1 MQKRDIVGSLTA
13 IATLLALPGAA
24 LAQDMDAEGFDE
36 EPVDTGMPTVDLE
49 AEGGVVFPAGDLA
62 RFTDPGVSMGVG
74 GAFWL
79 HDNVAVRADG
89 DFAALNGRRDALV
102 SEAVTPDVSL
112 YHYGV
117 GVEIDVPGRV
127 SNSVWD
133 FEVNAGAGGTTFDTE
148 AFLESDGRRED
159 ITKTYPNVNAGISL
173 GRKITEDVVVS
184 VRSQAFYTFVDE
196 QELEPI
202 ADLRVRDDLERA
214 VSVPLTLSV
223 RWDLPSGGVT
233 GLGN

>member
-1 MQKRDIVGSLTA
+1 MRKRDIVGSLTA
-13 IATLLALPGAA
+13 AATLLALPGAA

-36 EPVDTGMPTVDLE
+36 DPVDTGMPTVDLE
-49 AEGGVVFPAGDLA
+49 AEGGVAFPAGDLA
-62 RFTDPGVSMGVG
+62 NFTDPGVSMGVG
-74 GAFWL
+74 SAFWL
-79 HDNVAVRADG
+79 HDNFAVRADG
-89 DFAALNGRRDALV
+89 DFAALSGRRDALV
-102 SEAVTPDVSL
+102 SEAVTPDVTL

-117 GVEIDVPGRV
+117 GVEVDVPGRV
-127 SNSVWD
+127 SNSAWD

-148 AFLESDGRRED
+148 AFLESGDRRED
-159 ITKTYPNVNAGISL
+159 ITKTYPNVNAGVSL
-173 GRKITEDVVVS
+173 GREITEDVVVS

-196 QELEPI
+196 QELQPI
-202 ADLRVRDDLERA
+202 ADLRVRDELERA